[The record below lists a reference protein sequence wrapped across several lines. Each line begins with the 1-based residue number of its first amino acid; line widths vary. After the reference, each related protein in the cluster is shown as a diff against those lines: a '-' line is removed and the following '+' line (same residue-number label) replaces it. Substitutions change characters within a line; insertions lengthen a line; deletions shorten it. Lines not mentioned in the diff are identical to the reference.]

1 MAKNEGRRPLG
12 TFGVRRLGA
21 AIDRAALAAP
31 WSLKFNASRGS
42 QNKAASS
49 RRTRVPG
56 MGVNYQNERSLTELT
71 AATVAERQGKNR
83 EGKLKEAEGK
93 PTTAGTRTD

>member
-1 MAKNEGRRPLG
+1 MGNKQEQEEIHGKGELP
-12 TFGVRRLGA
+12 F
-21 AIDRAALAAP
+21 AP
-31 WSLKFNASRGS
+31 S
-42 QNKAASS
+42 
-49 RRTRVPG
+49 VPG
-56 MGVNYQNERSLTELT
+56 MGVIYQNERSLTELT